1 MRRATFSLLAIVG
14 TLSGLAMA
22 LLGTFRIGPA
32 EAGAAGAE
40 MQAQV
45 LASTLQIE
53 IYDAGQAG
61 ADGIEQ
67 RGARGLA
74 TLVEQGGQ
82 PYIVT
87 HSHWSLPPERVNS
100 VELRDAAGKLLLVL
114 DGAAFRSLV
123 VYQDA
128 GTLLLAAPPGL
139 QGVVPATPSGKVQ
152 PVKDQAVALATR
164 DESGGVAV
172 VMAIV
177 ERVETE
183 AIPARLHLR
192 GPAGAVVPGDSGDG
206 LWLNGRLAGNLW
218 SIGVVESRSR
228 WSEWYGG
235 ASERPTDVILAG
247 LQPLGHEEGLVAADL
262 GPEGS
267 EVMGYERGP
276 QR

>member
-1 MRRATFSLLAIVG
+1 LVRPR
-14 TLSGLAMA
+14 
-22 LLGTFRIGPA
+22 
-32 EAGAAGAE
+32 AGAAGAGQE
-40 MQAQV
+40 VEAQV
-45 LASTLQIE
+45 QASTLQIE
-53 IYDAGQAG
+53 IYEAGTTEAG
-61 ADGIEQ
+61 AAAQGGETTQ
-67 RGARGLA
+67 RRARGLA

-87 HSHWSLPPERVNS
+87 HNHWSLPPERVNS
-100 VELRDAAGKLLLVL
+100 VELRDAAGELLLAL

-128 GTLLLAAPPGL
+128 GTMLLAAPPGL

-192 GPAGAVVPGDSGDG
+192 GPAGAVVPGDSGGG

>member
-87 HSHWSLPPERVNS
+87 HNHWSLPPERVNS

-128 GTLLLAAPPGL
+128 GTMLLAAPPEL
-139 QGVVPATPSGKVQ
+139 RGVVPARRGDRSLPSAGDV
-152 PVKDQAVALATR
+152 VSLATR
-164 DESGGVAV
+164 GNGSGIAVVTARVERVDGGVA
-172 VMAIV
+172 
-177 ERVETE
+177 
-183 AIPARLHLR
+183 PARLHLR
-192 GPAGAVVPGDSGDG
+192 GPDGAVLPGDSGGGVWLDG
-206 LWLNGRLAGNLW
+206 KLAGNLW
-218 SIGVVESRSR
+218 SIGVAQSQSP
-228 WSEWYGG
+228 WSGWFGG
-235 ASERPTDVILAG
+235 AGERPTVFVQAGALPMGGAGTITPDDLAHG
-247 LQPLGHEEGLVAADL
+247 TDND
-262 GPEGS
+262 
-267 EVMGYERGP
+267 MGYERGP
-276 QR
+276 QQ